1 MSLSDVKVAI
11 LGAGHAGFA
20 HAADLSMKGF
30 EVRLYEVP
38 EMAETIS
45 EIQNLDGIELLP
57 DPSTGLIPG
66 FSKVHLITSDAAAA
80 IEGAHVLFVVV
91 PAFAQAAFAKRIA
104 PHVKPE
110 QIVVL
115 SPGNFG
121 GAVTFA
127 EALKENGCT
136 ELPVLCEAQSMIYAC
151 RKKGAAAIQIF
162 GYKHGLG
169 IAVFPAELTET
180 VIPTLQQVF
189 PTVQGAPNIL
199 WTWLSNPNAIGH
211 PPPMILNAGWIEQT
225 GGDFLFYV
233 QGMSPAVVQV
243 MDQLDDERMAVGEAL
258 GLDLTP
264 HNQMAKIWYGHQGYQ
279 GSTYPD
285 KERNPVYASIKA
297 ESQLDSR
304 YLTEDIPFG
313 LVPLED
319 VGKLVGVEMP
329 ICTSLINL
337 ANSLLGK
344 DFRATGQT
352 LENIGLGHLT
362 APQLIQFVEKGYS
375 DTA

>member
-1 MSLSDVKVAI
+1 
-11 LGAGHAGFA
+11 
-20 HAADLSMKGF
+20 
-30 EVRLYEVP
+30 
-38 EMAETIS
+38 
-45 EIQNLDGIELLP
+45 
-57 DPSTGLIPG
+57 
-66 FSKVHLITSDAAAA
+66 
-80 IEGAHVLFVVV
+80 
-91 PAFAQAAFAKRIA
+91 
-104 PHVKPE
+104 
-110 QIVVL
+110 
-115 SPGNFG
+115 
-121 GAVTFA
+121 
-127 EALKENGCT
+127 
-136 ELPVLCEAQSMIYAC
+136 
-151 RKKGAAAIQIF
+151 
-162 GYKHGLG
+162 
-169 IAVFPAELTET
+169 
-180 VIPTLQQVF
+180 
-189 PTVQGAPNIL
+189 
-199 WTWLSNPNAIGH
+199 
-211 PPPMILNAGWIEQT
+211 MILNAGWIEQT

-264 HNQMAKIWYGHQGYQ
+264 HDQMAKIWYGHQGYQ

-337 ANSLLGK
+337 ANSLLGR

-352 LENIGLGHLT
+352 LGNIGLGHLT
-362 APQLIQFVEKGYS
+362 APQLIQYVEKGFS
-375 DTA
+375 GTAEPA